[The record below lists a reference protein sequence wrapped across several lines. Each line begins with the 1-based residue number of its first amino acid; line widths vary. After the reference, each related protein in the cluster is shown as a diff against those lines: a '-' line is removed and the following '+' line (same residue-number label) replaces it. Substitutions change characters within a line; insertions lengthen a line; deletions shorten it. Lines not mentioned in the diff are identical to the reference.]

1 HGADAVAVGLATH
14 HVKAADLPA
23 LAGDIRAGVSLGDA
37 LRPRSA
43 PVESDLPLRRIAEY
57 FSDYD
62 LNALVGG
69 LQGAVGD
76 DWAQE
81 MLELLGNASPT
92 SLWVTAAL
100 LEAGKSSS
108 LAECLD
114 RELRAGARIC
124 ATPDFAEGVRAVLVD
139 KDRNPS
145 FTPATIDAVDQTEVR
160 RIVGE

>member
-1 HGADAVAVGLATH
+1 
-14 HVKAADLPA
+14 A
-23 LAGDIRAGVSLGDA
+23 LADDIRAGVSLGDA